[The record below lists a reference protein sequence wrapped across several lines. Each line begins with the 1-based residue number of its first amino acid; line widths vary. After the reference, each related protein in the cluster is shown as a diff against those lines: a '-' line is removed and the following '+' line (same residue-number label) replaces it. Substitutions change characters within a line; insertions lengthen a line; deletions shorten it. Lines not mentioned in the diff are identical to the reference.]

1 MPLEVWSG
9 KAFPSGHENPY
20 PFTHCGTPAASGAGG
35 CSKRLHS
42 SQTSHSAQALG
53 CGLKRLVFFSETE
66 TDQMRAQ
73 SWLRE
78 ETRTRHRRHA
88 DILYQVPA
96 KGDIVGK
103 TEVGNVAHDVDRT
116 FRQKTT
122 KAGFLQNG
130 GEQIAASF
138 IHSGKL
144 AKIAV
149 RQRKR
154 GEARN
159 LQRRCC
165 SHRKEVVDLSNG
177 RCQIRRSN
185 HPPDAPSGNRKRL
198 A

>member
-9 KAFPSGHENPY
+9 KAFPSGHEHPY

-53 CGLKRLVFFSETE
+53 CGLKRLVSFCKTE

-73 SWLRE
+73 SWLRK
-78 ETRTRHRRHA
+78 ETCPRHRRYA

-96 KGDIVGK
+96 KCDIVGK
-103 TEVGNVAHDVDRT
+103 TEVGNVAHNVVRT

-122 KAGFLQNG
+122 KASFLQDG
-130 GEQIAASF
+130 SEQIAAGF
-138 IHSGKL
+138 IHTGKL

-149 RQRKR
+149 RQ
-154 GEARN
+154 
-159 LQRRCC
+159 C
-165 SHRKEVVDLSNG
+165 
-177 RCQIRRSN
+177 
-185 HPPDAPSGNRKRL
+185 
-198 A
+198 